1 MGLYKRLQFTHRIQ
15 LHQLRC
21 RELLCLAERFE
32 LDLWRRKGLIAEWAL
47 YCVQVMST
55 YGHQGAPPAQILM
68 QLVLK
73 IDEIFVT
80 TLDLPRNKKRSENKT
95 SDKKK
100 ICLIDINSTRL

>member
-1 MGLYKRLQFTHRIQ
+1 MGLHKRLQFTHRIQ

-80 TLDLPRNKKRSENKT
+80 TLDLPGNKKRSENKT

-100 ICLIDINSTRL
+100 ICLIDINFTRL